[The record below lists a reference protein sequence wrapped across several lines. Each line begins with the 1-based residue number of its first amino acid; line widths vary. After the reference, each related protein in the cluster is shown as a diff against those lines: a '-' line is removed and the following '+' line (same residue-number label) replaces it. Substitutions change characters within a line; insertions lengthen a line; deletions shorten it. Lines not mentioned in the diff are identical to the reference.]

1 MNILKL
7 HPDAVAPT
15 YAHPDDACFDLRAY
29 SLQPSAADT
38 VIFGTGLAFDV
49 PKGHVMLVFSRS
61 GHGFNDDVRLANCVG
76 VIDPGYSDEVLVK
89 LRVDGDHWP
98 DFKPGDRIAQA
109 LVLPVERQEFTVVDE
124 LPESTR
130 TGGFGS
136 TGQ

>member
-15 YAHPDDACFDLRAY
+15 YAHPDDACFDLRAV
-29 SLQPSAADT
+29 SLRPSAPDT
-38 VIFGTGLAFDV
+38 VTFGTGLAFDV

-89 LRVDGDHWP
+89 LRADGDHWP